1 MKQDLQN
8 SMKRVSVNA
17 DQMQL
22 FVIINNV
29 GIKTN
34 VDANVKNQLRK
45 EYVIMDLFGILVI
58 VTVNV
63 INRVMF
69 RINSVNIQTMK
80 VVNAEKKQLIN
91 C

>member
-34 VDANVKNQLRK
+34 VDANVKNQMRK

>member
-63 INRVMF
+63 INRMMF